1 MLHRRNLRYGR
12 WRVGNRS
19 YEARK
24 RHENHGDCGSPWI
37 AAFGR
42 HARGEP
48 SRSAFGFEPSEPW
61 STAQLNLSSG
71 GRCTKKSAMGEGAT
85 EDGRAYD
92 AKHVR
97 TASRLISSDTTGNVM
112 ASGLR
117 VLFGEFAKL
126 IGNGSRRSQHDRS
139 VSDCIPSETIADHVD
154 SAVSRPARHPSLGAR
169 PAFFIFKPQ
178 RKFQLH
184 LPVLLKMRHGDRQQ
198 RYGLLLRVIGERR
211 TNELF
216 GDFGKGSGR

>member
-1 MLHRRNLRYGR
+1 MDCRFRSARTRRTITKCLRIRAQRAVEYRPAKLIIRRPMHQIQRHAGRRN
-12 WRVGNRS
+12 
-19 YEARK
+19 
-24 RHENHGDCGSPWI
+24 
-37 AAFGR
+37 
-42 HARGEP
+42 
-48 SRSAFGFEPSEPW
+48 
-61 STAQLNLSSG
+61 G
-71 GRCTKKSAMGEGAT
+71 GRAGVRCDARTDSLSTNFRA
-85 EDGRAYD
+85 GRF
-92 AKHVR
+92 
-97 TASRLISSDTTGNVM
+97 TTGNVM
-112 ASGLR
+112 ASGLQ

-154 SAVSRPARHPSLGAR
+154 SAVCRPARHPSLGAR